1 MMKLLFLTFILL
13 FSGVKTHKLSIHI
26 SGISKIKGS
35 LFIAIFRATDDFPVF
50 GKQFKGIVKEVEGK
64 SQNYNFDDLPAGEY
78 ALAIYQD
85 ENRNKILDK
94 NLLGIPTE
102 IYGFSNNARRT
113 FSAPSFQEAKFKLNK
128 DLQQTVF
135 LK

>member
-1 MMKLLFLTFILL
+1 MKLLFLTFILL

-35 LFIAIFRATDDFPVF
+35 LFIAIFRPTDDFPVF
-50 GKQFKGIVKEVEGK
+50 GKQFKGIVKEVEGI
-64 SQNYNFDDLPAGEY
+64 SQNYTFDNLPEGEY

>member
-1 MMKLLFLTFILL
+1 MKLLFLTFILL

-35 LFIAIFRATDDFPVF
+35 LFIAIFRATDVFPVF

-64 SQNYNFDDLPAGEY
+64 SQNYNFDNLPEGEY

>member
-1 MMKLLFLTFILL
+1 MKLLFLTFILL
-13 FSGVKTHKLSIHI
+13 FSGVKTHTLYIHI

-64 SQNYNFDDLPAGEY
+64 SQNYNFDNLPEGEY

-85 ENRNKILDK
+85 ANRNKILDK

-102 IYGFSNNARRT
+102 IYGFSNNARRN

>member
-1 MMKLLFLTFILL
+1 MKLIFLTFILL

-35 LFIAIFRATDDFPVF
+35 LFIAIFRPTDDFPVF

-64 SQNYNFDDLPAGEY
+64 SQNYTFDDLPEGEY

-113 FSAPSFQEAKFKLNK
+113 FSAPSFQEAKFKLNR

>member
-1 MMKLLFLTFILL
+1 MKLLFLTFILL

-64 SQNYNFDDLPAGEY
+64 SQNYTFDDLPEGEY

-102 IYGFSNNARRT
+102 IYGFSNNARRN

>member
-1 MMKLLFLTFILL
+1 MKLLFLTFILL
-13 FSGVKTHKLSIHI
+13 FSGVKTHTLSIHI

-64 SQNYNFDDLPAGEY
+64 SQNYTFDNLPEGEY

-113 FSAPSFQEAKFKLNK
+113 FSAPSFQEAKFKLNR

>member
-1 MMKLLFLTFILL
+1 MKLLFLTFILL

-64 SQNYNFDDLPAGEY
+64 SQNYNFDNLPEGEY

-85 ENRNKILDK
+85 ANRNKILDK

-102 IYGFSNNARRT
+102 IYGFSNNARRN
-113 FSAPSFQEAKFKLNK
+113 FSAPSFQEAKFKLNR

>member
-1 MMKLLFLTFILL
+1 MKLLFLTFILL

-64 SQNYNFDDLPAGEY
+64 SQNYNFDNLPEGEY

>member
-1 MMKLLFLTFILL
+1 MKLLFLTFILL

-35 LFIAIFRATDDFPVF
+35 LFIAIFRPTDDFPVF
-50 GKQFKGIVKEVEGK
+50 GKQFKGIIKEVEGK
-64 SQNYNFDDLPAGEY
+64 SQNYTFDDLPEGEY

>member
-1 MMKLLFLTFILL
+1 MKLLFLTFILL

-35 LFIAIFRATDDFPVF
+35 LFIAVFRATDDFPVF
-50 GKQFKGIVKEVEGK
+50 GKQFKGIIKEVEGK
-64 SQNYNFDDLPAGEY
+64 SQNYNFDDLPEREY

-102 IYGFSNNARRT
+102 IYGFSNNARRI

-128 DLQQTVF
+128 DLHQTVF

>member
-1 MMKLLFLTFILL
+1 MKLLFLTFILL

-35 LFIAIFRATDDFPVF
+35 LFIAIFRPTDDFPVF

-64 SQNYNFDDLPAGEY
+64 SQNYTFDVLPEGEY
-78 ALAIYQD
+78 AVAIYQD
-85 ENRNKILDK
+85 ANRNKILDK

-113 FSAPSFQEAKFKLNK
+113 FSAPSFQEAKIILNK
-128 DLQQTVF
+128 DMKIAIQ

>member
-1 MMKLLFLTFILL
+1 MKLLFLTFILL
-13 FSGVKTHKLSIHI
+13 FSGVKTHTLSIHI

-64 SQNYNFDDLPAGEY
+64 SQNYNFDNLPEGEY

-85 ENRNKILDK
+85 ENKNKILDK

-102 IYGFSNNARRT
+102 IYGFSNNARRN

>member
-1 MMKLLFLTFILL
+1 MKLLFLTFILL

-26 SGISKIKGS
+26 SGISKIKGN
-35 LFIAIFRATDDFPVF
+35 LFIAIFRPTDDFPVF

-64 SQNYNFDDLPAGEY
+64 SQNYNFDNLPEGEY

>member
-1 MMKLLFLTFILL
+1 MKLLFLTFILL

-26 SGISKIKGS
+26 SGISNIKGS
-35 LFIAIFRATDDFPVF
+35 LFIAVFRATDDFPVF
-50 GKQFKGIVKEVEGK
+50 GKQFKGIIKEVEGK
-64 SQNYNFDDLPAGEY
+64 SQNYTFDNLPEGEY

-85 ENRNKILDK
+85 VNRNKILDK

-102 IYGFSNNARRT
+102 IYGFSNNARRN

-128 DLQQTVF
+128 DLHQTVF

>member
-1 MMKLLFLTFILL
+1 MKLLFLTFILL
-13 FSGVKTHKLSIHI
+13 FSGVKTHKLSINI

-64 SQNYNFDDLPAGEY
+64 SQNYTFDDLPEGEY

>member
-1 MMKLLFLTFILL
+1 MKLIFLTFILL

-35 LFIAIFRATDDFPVF
+35 LFIAIFRPTDDFPVF

-64 SQNYNFDDLPAGEY
+64 SQNYTFDDLPEGEY

>member
-1 MMKLLFLTFILL
+1 MKLLFLTFILL
-13 FSGVKTHKLSIHI
+13 FSGVKTHTLYIHI

-64 SQNYNFDDLPAGEY
+64 SQNYNFDDLPEGEY

-102 IYGFSNNARRT
+102 IYGFSNNARRN
-113 FSAPSFQEAKFKLNK
+113 FSAPSFQEAKFKLNR

>member
-1 MMKLLFLTFILL
+1 MKLLFLTFILL
-13 FSGVKTHKLSIHI
+13 FSGVKTHTLSIHI

-35 LFIAIFRATDDFPVF
+35 LFIAIFRPTDDFPVF

-64 SQNYNFDDLPAGEY
+64 SQNYNFDNLPEGEY

>member
-64 SQNYNFDDLPAGEY
+64 SQNYNFDNLPEGEY

>member
-1 MMKLLFLTFILL
+1 MKLLFLTFILL

-35 LFIAIFRATDDFPVF
+35 LFIAVFRATDDFPVF
-50 GKQFKGIVKEVEGK
+50 GKQFKGIIKEVEGK
-64 SQNYNFDDLPAGEY
+64 SQNYNFDNLPEGEY

-94 NLLGIPTE
+94 NLLGVPTE
-102 IYGFSNNARRT
+102 IYGFSNNARRS

>member
-1 MMKLLFLTFILL
+1 MKLLFLTFILL
-13 FSGVKTHKLSIHI
+13 FSGVKTHTLYIHI

-64 SQNYNFDDLPAGEY
+64 SQNYNFDNLPEGEY

-85 ENRNKILDK
+85 VNRNKILDK

-102 IYGFSNNARRT
+102 IYGFSNNARRN

>member
-1 MMKLLFLTFILL
+1 MKLLFLTFILL

-35 LFIAIFRATDDFPVF
+35 LFIAVFRATDDFPVF

-64 SQNYNFDDLPAGEY
+64 SQNYNFDDLPEGEY

-102 IYGFSNNARRT
+102 IYGFSNNARRS

>member
-1 MMKLLFLTFILL
+1 MKLLLLTFILL

-35 LFIAIFRATDDFPVF
+35 LFIAIFRATDYFPVF

-64 SQNYNFDDLPAGEY
+64 SQNYTFDDLPEGEY

-85 ENRNKILDK
+85 ENKNKILDK

>member
-1 MMKLLFLTFILL
+1 MKLLFLTFILL

-35 LFIAIFRATDDFPVF
+35 LFIAIYRATDDFPVF

-64 SQNYNFDDLPAGEY
+64 SQNYTFDNLPEGEY

-128 DLQQTVF
+128 DLQQTVL

>member
-1 MMKLLFLTFILL
+1 MIKLLFLTFILL

-26 SGISKIKGS
+26 SGISKIKGN
-35 LFIAIFRATDDFPVF
+35 LFIAIFRPTDDFPVF
-50 GKQFKGIVKEVEGK
+50 GKQFKGIVKELEGK
-64 SQNYNFDDLPAGEY
+64 SQNYNFDNLPEGEY

>member
-1 MMKLLFLTFILL
+1 MKLLFLTFILL

-35 LFIAIFRATDDFPVF
+35 LFIAIFRPTDVFPVF

-64 SQNYNFDDLPAGEY
+64 SQNYTFDDLPEGEY

-102 IYGFSNNARRT
+102 IYGFSNNARRS

-128 DLQQTVF
+128 DLHQTVF

>member
-1 MMKLLFLTFILL
+1 MKLLFLTFILL
-13 FSGVKTHKLSIHI
+13 FSGVKTHKLYIHI

-35 LFIAIFRATDDFPVF
+35 LFIAVFRATDDFPVF
-50 GKQFKGIVKEVEGK
+50 GKQFKGIVKEVEGI
-64 SQNYNFDDLPAGEY
+64 SQNYNFDNLPEGEY

>member
-1 MMKLLFLTFILL
+1 MKLLFLTFILL

-50 GKQFKGIVKEVEGK
+50 GKQYKGIVKEVEGK
-64 SQNYNFDDLPAGEY
+64 SQNYTFDNLPEGEY

-85 ENRNKILDK
+85 ANRNKILDK

-102 IYGFSNNARRT
+102 IYGFSNNARRN

>member
-1 MMKLLFLTFILL
+1 MKLLFLTFILL

-64 SQNYNFDDLPAGEY
+64 TQNYNFDNLPEGEY

-102 IYGFSNNARRT
+102 IYGFSNNARRN

>member
-1 MMKLLFLTFILL
+1 MKLLFLTFILL

-35 LFIAIFRATDDFPVF
+35 LFIAVFRATDDFPVF

-64 SQNYNFDDLPAGEY
+64 SQNYNFDDLPEGEY

-85 ENRNKILDK
+85 VNRNKILDK
-94 NLLGIPTE
+94 NILGIPTE
-102 IYGFSNNARRT
+102 IYGFSNNARST

>member
-1 MMKLLFLTFILL
+1 MKLLFLTFILL
-13 FSGVKTHKLSIHI
+13 FSGVKTHKLYIHI

-35 LFIAIFRATDDFPVF
+35 LFIAVFRATDDFPVF
-50 GKQFKGIVKEVEGK
+50 GKQFKGIIKEVEGK
-64 SQNYNFDDLPAGEY
+64 SQNYNFDNLPEGEY

-94 NLLGIPTE
+94 NLLGVPTE
-102 IYGFSNNARRT
+102 IYGFSNNARRS

>member
-1 MMKLLFLTFILL
+1 MKLLFLTFILL

-64 SQNYNFDDLPAGEY
+64 SQNYNFDNLPEGEY

-94 NLLGIPTE
+94 NLLGIPKE
-102 IYGFSNNARRT
+102 IYGFSNNARRS

>member
-1 MMKLLFLTFILL
+1 MKLLFLTFILL
-13 FSGVKTHKLSIHI
+13 FSGVKTHTLSIHI

-64 SQNYNFDDLPAGEY
+64 TQNYTFDDLPEGEY

-102 IYGFSNNARRT
+102 IYGFSNNARRN

-128 DLQQTVF
+128 DLHQTVF

>member
-1 MMKLLFLTFILL
+1 MKLLFLTFILL

-35 LFIAIFRATDDFPVF
+35 LFIAVFRATDDFPVF
-50 GKQFKGIVKEVEGK
+50 GKQFKGIIKEVEGK
-64 SQNYNFDDLPAGEY
+64 SQNYTFDNLPEGEY

-102 IYGFSNNARRT
+102 IYGFSNNARRI

-128 DLQQTVF
+128 DLHQTVF

>member
-1 MMKLLFLTFILL
+1 MKLLFLTFILL

-26 SGISKIKGS
+26 SGISNIKGS
-35 LFIAIFRATDDFPVF
+35 LFIAVFRATDDFPVF
-50 GKQFKGIVKEVEGK
+50 GKQFKGIIKEVEGK
-64 SQNYNFDDLPAGEY
+64 SQNYNFDNLPEGEY

-85 ENRNKILDK
+85 VNRNKILDK

-128 DLQQTVF
+128 DLHQTVF

>member
-1 MMKLLFLTFILL
+1 MKLLFLTFILL
-13 FSGVKTHKLSIHI
+13 FSGVKTHTLYIHI

-35 LFIAIFRATDDFPVF
+35 LFIAVFRATDDFPVF
-50 GKQFKGIVKEVEGK
+50 GKQYKGIVKEVDGK
-64 SQNYNFDDLPAGEY
+64 SQNYTFDNLPEGEY

-102 IYGFSNNARRT
+102 IYGFSNNARRN

-128 DLQQTVF
+128 DLHQTIF

>member
-1 MMKLLFLTFILL
+1 MKLLFLTFILL
-13 FSGVKTHKLSIHI
+13 FSGVKTHTLSIHI

-64 SQNYNFDDLPAGEY
+64 SQNYTFDNLPEGEY

-85 ENRNKILDK
+85 VNRNKILDK

-102 IYGFSNNARRT
+102 IYGFSNNARRN

-128 DLQQTVF
+128 DLHQTIF

>member
-1 MMKLLFLTFILL
+1 MKLLFLTFILL

-35 LFIAIFRATDDFPVF
+35 LFIAIFRPTDNFPVF

-64 SQNYNFDDLPAGEY
+64 SQNYTFDNLPEGEY